1 MGKQRHAYENQL
13 DLAER
18 ATREGGAEGGGENL
32 HGRGGDWTQIY
43 VTKQKESHNV
53 GLLAEVYTSELGAVY
68 MEDPSWFA
76 WHNSTVPTKER
87 EIDGIWSGNRHAT
100 PERPRRRKGERQRM
114 ENTATPRG
122 ALPWPED
129 SGGSPTPSPP
139 PPLPTTPA
147 RHTRI
152 ISFQREVG
160 VGGSSCPRDPSFR
173 SVMSAARRA
182 QKGALEIS
190 ARTSQTSAIQTLLSC
205 VIVVSHCTSLCLG
218 IPTWKTGCIH
228 LPPGR
233 LVNRVTGQVPNAGA
247 GM

>member
-1 MGKQRHAYENQL
+1 MASGL
-13 DLAER
+13 GTG
-18 ATREGGAEGGGENL
+18 TRPL
-32 HGRGGDWTQIY
+32 RGRGDAKEKGREWKTQPHPGAPCLGQRT
-43 VTKQKESHNV
+43 VVEARP
-53 GLLAEVYTSELGAVY
+53 LL
-68 MEDPSWFA
+68 P
-76 WHNSTVPTKER
+76 
-87 EIDGIWSGNRHAT
+87 
-100 PERPRRRKGERQRM
+100 RPR
-114 ENTATPRG
+114 
-122 ALPWPED
+122 
-129 SGGSPTPSPP
+129 
-139 PPLPTTPA
+139 PTTPA

-160 VGGSSCPRDPSFR
+160 VGGSSCPGDPSFR

-182 QKGALEIS
+182 QKGAFEIS

-233 LVNRVTGQVPNAGA
+233 LVNRVTGQVPNAGV